1 MKIEGDL
8 KIMAFEIEI
17 EITRSFISTSVR
29 EIQGRTEEIR
39 TKTTPDNFAG
49 LIKCVEEGAKRFGSS
64 AHDLLKRTKSV
75 KLRAPE
81 IVPDTLANRSGAKVG
96 LVVSKGHEKNVYF
109 EGVDKNPVLDSIVMK
124 EMIVGIEEETDGR
137 GIQILKPRD
146 EEVKDKLRYLLEL
159 GSGII
164 AVGLNHAG
172 LNPANERLVKEMIES
187 DYPRHYLGAVPVLIS
202 ADFISERDDFLRAT
216 VCLLNAYIWF
226 NVDHFLRRV
235 EALLRQNGYHYRLWV
250 AQADGAIVPITRV
263 TPLKTCA
270 SDPIGFI
277 KAMVRDLLRGP

>member
-1 MKIEGDL
+1 
-8 KIMAFEIEI
+8 MAFEIEI
-17 EITRSFISTSVR
+17 EMTRNFINTFIR

-39 TKTTPDNFAG
+39 IRTTLDDFTG
-49 LIKCVEEGAKRFGSS
+49 LIKCVEEGAKKFGFS
-64 AHDLLKRTKSV
+64 AQDLLKRTKSV

-81 IVPDTLANRSGAKVG
+81 IVPDTLANKSGAKVG

-109 EGVDKNPVLDSIVMK
+109 EGKDKNPVLDSIVMK

-137 GIQILKPRD
+137 GMQVLKPRD

-172 LNPANERLVKEMIES
+172 LNSANERSVKELIES

-202 ADFISERDDFLRAT
+202 ADFSDERDNSLRT
-216 VCLLNAYIWF
+216 HVCLLNAYIWF
-226 NVDHFLRRV
+226 NVDRFLRRV
-235 EALLRQNGYHYRLWV
+235 EALLRQHGYHYRLWV
-250 AQADGAIVPITRV
+250 AQADGAVVPITRV

-277 KAMVRDLLRGP
+277 KSMYRDLR